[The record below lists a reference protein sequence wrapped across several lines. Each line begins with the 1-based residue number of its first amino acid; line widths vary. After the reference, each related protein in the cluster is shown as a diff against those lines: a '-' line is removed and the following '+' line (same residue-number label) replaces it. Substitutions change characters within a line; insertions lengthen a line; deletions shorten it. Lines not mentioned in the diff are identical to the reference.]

1 MNLSGDM
8 SQARADDTAVP
19 RAGRVLFVSY
29 DIPPCARIGA
39 FSCAQIV
46 RYLPSYGWDPIVL
59 SVREQYYEMC
69 DPKLEMPTQVIRTR
83 VLPHP
88 LALYHRARVSGHD
101 DSTSESFRD
110 TRSAPER
117 AARGMGAARDV
128 IVSLLDSPDIYAG
141 WIPPAVIA
149 GIRATRRL
157 RATRLVSSGPWWTN
171 HIVGLLLAH
180 LTQLPWVAHFRDP
193 WTHSPGWDQESP
205 FRRRLRAALERRV
218 VTRAD
223 AVVCVTE
230 QHTNLLRAHYPDLT
244 REKFT
249 TIPNGYD
256 EAEWSGI
263 TCGDEARVASSEFA
277 VAYAGTLDD
286 DRTPEPLFKAARGLI
301 DQGELDGSH
310 LRLDFVGHCDMA
322 QGRRVVDIA
331 AEWGLEKCLRLH
343 GVQSKAETL
352 AVVVRSDLLLLL
364 AEGWPLQIPAK
375 TYEYLRAGLPIL
387 ALAPPDGALAAL
399 MGTTG
404 GAWVVDPSN
413 ESGIQS
419 ALRDAYRGWQRGQPT
434 QRPDPAVV
442 ARFDRA
448 GLVGELAS
456 VLSRI
461 APRHR

>member
-1 MNLSGDM
+1 MNLPEELSH
-8 SQARADDTAVP
+8 AWADGTSVP

-29 DIPPCARIGA
+29 DFPPCARIGA
-39 FSCAQIV
+39 FSCAQIA

-59 SVREQYYEMC
+59 SVREQYYEMR
-69 DPKLEMPTQVIRTR
+69 DHRLEVPAQVIRTR

-88 LALYHRARVSGHD
+88 LALYHRARMSGHD
-101 DSTSESFRD
+101 DGTPESFRD
-110 TRSAPER
+110 TRPAPGGD
-117 AARGMGAARDV
+117 ARGMAAARDV
-128 IVSLLDSPDIYAG
+128 IVSLLDLPDIYAG

-149 GIRATRRL
+149 GIHATRRL
-157 RATRLVSSGPWWTN
+157 GATRLLSSGPWWTN
-171 HIVGLLLAH
+171 HIVGLLLAR
-180 LTQLPWVAHFRDP
+180 LTRLPWIAHFRDP

-230 QHTNLLRAHYPDLT
+230 QHTNLLRAHYPDLA
-244 REKFT
+244 RGKFT

-263 TCGDEARVASSEFA
+263 TCRDKAGGAPSEFV

-301 DQGELDGSH
+301 DQGELDGGH
-310 LRLDFVGHCDMA
+310 LRFDFVGHCDTA
-322 QGRRVVDIA
+322 QGRRLVDIA
-331 AEWGLEKCLRLH
+331 AEWGLEKCLRLR
-343 GVQSKAETL
+343 GVLSKAETL

-387 ALAPPDGALAAL
+387 ALAPPDGAVAAL
-399 MGTTG
+399 MAATG

-413 ESGIQS
+413 ESGIRS
-419 ALRDAYRGWQRGQPT
+419 ALRDAYRGWRQGQPT
-434 QRPDPAVV
+434 QRPDPAAV

-461 APRHR
+461 GPQHR